1 MAAADLRTAYGGG
14 FEFDDDSDWRAR
26 RTAVVHVAEVQTGG
40 TRSAV
45 PDDRSTAA
53 ASMDKVSGF
62 LFARVL
68 VIVFVSGNMKLVEEE
83 DEE

>member
-26 RTAVVHVAEVQTGG
+26 R
-40 TRSAV
+40 
-45 PDDRSTAA
+45 TAA